1 MIHGLGHYRLYR
13 LAAALDR
20 LNAYPPQSKIAL
32 SKAAHLL
39 GVSEAQVRS
48 LVQRYGTANALDGN
62 QIGTATLRH
71 VIRQARD
78 ARRRT

>member
-1 MIHGLGHYRLYR
+1 MFHGLGHYRKYR

-39 GVSEAQVRS
+39 GVSEAQVRA
-48 LVQRYGTANALDGN
+48 LVQRHGSDNALDGN
-62 QIGTATLRH
+62 QIGVATLRH
-71 VIRQARD
+71 VIRQAR
-78 ARRRT
+78 AAKGQA

>member
-1 MIHGLGHYRLYR
+1 MIHGFGHYRKYR

-48 LVQRYGTANALDGN
+48 LVQRHGPANALDGN
-62 QIGTATLRH
+62 TIGAATLRH

-78 ARRRT
+78 ASRRS